1 MVIEEA
7 PVGAHPKVPHELKP
21 GHVFVTLDEEIENF
35 KTEAG
40 LFRKDEEGL
49 EGEFT
54 PFRLRMGVYG
64 QRQMD
69 NQMIRVKLPYGG
81 VNAEQM
87 EAMAV
92 VAEDYSGYRR
102 GHITT
107 RENFQFHF
115 VNLDKTAEV
124 LKILADSGLTTREAC
139 GHTVRNVTG
148 CPFAGVSGDGHE
160 LFYVTPY
167 LAAYARNMLRNPI
180 CQNLPR
186 KWKTAFSC
194 GPTDCAGTPF
204 HDMGFIAKIKKENGE
219 EIRGFEVVV

>member
-124 LKILADSGLTTREAC
+124 LKILADSGLTTREA
-139 GHTVRNVTG
+139 
-148 CPFAGVSGDGHE
+148 
-160 LFYVTPY
+160 
-167 LAAYARNMLRNPI
+167 
-180 CQNLPR
+180 
-186 KWKTAFSC
+186 
-194 GPTDCAGTPF
+194 
-204 HDMGFIAKIKKENGE
+204 
-219 EIRGFEVVV
+219 